1 MDNIRRLSFKGQH
14 FYVGLDV
21 SKKSWKTCI
30 LTRDFEHKMFSQ
42 PPHAEVL
49 GQYLRRHFP
58 DATYHCVYEAG
69 YFGFWI
75 HDELLNQGINCVVV
89 NPADIPT
96 RHKEHRRKTDKV
108 DARKLAR
115 NLRTGEIDPIFV
127 PAPEFLEDRTLIRIR
142 LGYSKKLTRCK
153 NQIKALLQF
162 HGVHLPSEL
171 TDRYWSRRYI
181 SWLQQKHLSRPSGNS
196 ALATLVEELL
206 FLRKTILLLTR
217 QIRQLAQQPQYHQNY
232 KNLISIPGIG
242 PLSAMTLLTEIVD
255 ISRFETS
262 DFLAGFAGLVPDE
275 HSTAEKQTITQM
287 TKRRNPSMRKILIE
301 ASWMAVQKDP
311 ALMHKFNL
319 LTKRM
324 SKQRAIIRIA
334 RKLLN
339 RIRFVLINQC
349 PYKPLTL

>member
-1 MDNIRRLSFKGQH
+1 MDNIRKLSFEGQDI
-14 FYVGLDV
+14 YVGLDV

-30 LTRDFEHKMFSQ
+30 LTKDFEHKMFSQ

-75 HDELLNQGINCVVV
+75 HDELLKQGIHCVVA
-89 NPADIPT
+89 NPADVPT

-115 NLRTGEIDPIFV
+115 NLRVGEIDPIYV
-127 PAPEFLEDRTLIRIR
+127 PAPEFLEDRTLIRTR
-142 LGYSKKLTRCK
+142 LGYTKKLTRCK

-162 HGVHLPSEL
+162 HGVHLPFEI

-181 SWLQQKHLSRPSGNS
+181 SWLQQKHLSRPSANA
-196 ALATLVEELL
+196 ALAALIDELL
-206 FLRKTILLLTR
+206 FLRQIILALTK
-217 QIRQLAQQPQYHQNY
+217 QIRHLAQEPQYHQNF

-242 PLSAMTLLTEIVD
+242 PLGAMILLSEIVE
-255 ISRFETS
+255 ISRFES
-262 DFLAGFAGLVPDE
+262 LDFLAGFAGLVPDE
-275 HSTAEKQTITQM
+275 HSTGEKRTITQI
-287 TKRRNPSMRKILIE
+287 TQRRNRSVRKMIIE
-301 ASWMAVQKDP
+301 ASWVAVQKDP
-311 ALMHKFNL
+311 ALTYKFNQ
-319 LTKRM
+319 LTRRM

-339 RIRFVLINQC
+339 RIRYVLINQC
-349 PYKPLTL
+349 PYKPLTV